1 MSGESRP
8 GAGVATFRISSDE
21 ESMQVSTTNRA
32 TLALAA
38 LLATLVVEMS
48 TAQPQETRIPV
59 GHWQSSGAGTY
70 TNFAVTG
77 ARLYLNIDVS
87 ADGRFRG
94 VWGKYFCTS
103 GSGVSVYGIPI
114 FNCNVTERMRVT
126 GQFGPGREGAIELE
140 QLGRSAFTWSMIAPD
155 QLAIDLPKH
164 WRGDSAILYEAR
176 LTPDGRLRPS
186 APSAASA
193 AGDDPLLSGNMLFR
207 EFRKDEV
214 AALRK
219 YSGKTLVL
227 EGRRGAVFPLSDGG
241 VSVHV
246 PDGFTSRALVL
257 LFRAREQIR
266 GLEEGSKFRFQCT
279 VKDFEFQYVHLDNC
293 SILP

>member
-1 MSGESRP
+1 MARHLTQLAL
-8 GAGVATFRISSDE
+8 GAAAK
-21 ESMQVSTTNRA
+21 A
-32 TLALAA
+32 TLALVA
-38 LLATLVVEMS
+38 LLVAPVVDMR
-48 TAQPQETRIPV
+48 TAQAQQTRTPV
-59 GHWQSSGAGTY
+59 GHWESSGAGTY

-94 VWGKYFCTS
+94 VWGEYFCTS
-103 GSGVSVYGIPI
+103 GSGASVYGIPI
-114 FNCNVTERMRVT
+114 FNCSVTRRMRVS
-126 GQFGPGREGAIELE
+126 GQFGSGREGAIDLE
-140 QLGRSAFTWSMIAPD
+140 QLGRSAFTWSMTAPD

-164 WRGDSAILYEAR
+164 WQGDSAVLYEAR

-186 APSAASA
+186 ATDTASA
-193 AGDDPLLSGNMLFR
+193 PADDPLLSGDALFR
-207 EFRKDEV
+207 EFRKDEA

-219 YSGKTLVL
+219 YAGRTLVL

-257 LFRAREQIR
+257 VFRDRGQIR

-279 VKDFEFQYVHLDNC
+279 VKDFEYQYVQLENC
-293 SILP
+293 SILR